1 MLNFAICDDNIN
13 ILDRLEKM
21 LENIFTKN
29 NFDAFVSFKANNTKD
44 MLNYVS
50 NNKIDVIMLDI
61 NLKSNKSGLELA
73 EAIRKINK
81 NSYIIFTTGHLEYA
95 MIAYKFKT
103 FDYLAKPITYDRLEE
118 TIKRLFDDVNGSP
131 KKYIKI
137 DNKNTIINEAEIQY
151 IKRDGMKLVFHT
163 PTRDYDTYSS
173 FNKFQDRLPET
184 YKRCHKSCIANI
196 SQIKDVEPVSGII
209 TFKDGSTCDIGPKYK
224 ADLME
229 VLKLMEILNNLWLAV
244 STPNELLINI
254 IAVPSA
260 ILENILILLLFM
272 SILNI
277 NSNFK
282 HKALFVIIMTLT
294 SFISMNFLPNALN
307 ISLNYILMIILT
319 HFIFKISFLKS
330 FFSIVAAALI
340 FNIVSALILNPYMT
354 LLDLSS
360 EQLAAIPFYRLL
372 YAIIVYS
379 CVFIITIIIKKRSL
393 KVKFLDD
400 IDRKS
405 KLIIFSNLV
414 LGLITLLVQ
423 TFIVIYYIDKLP
435 ILITFL
441 SFISLVAYFILSIY
455 SLTRVFKLT
464 LTTRKLESAEEYNNT
479 LHILHDNV
487 RGFKHDF
494 DNIVTTIGG
503 YIRTEDMEGLKKY
516 YLQLEDDCQRV
527 NNLYLLN
534 PEIIN
539 NDGIYNLLTKKY
551 NEAEEKDIKVNI
563 TFLLD
568 LSTLHMKIYE
578 FARILGILLDNA
590 IEASS
595 ECEERIINLTFRN
608 DSKNSRE
615 LILIENTYNDKNLD
629 TEKIFEKGVSG
640 KDNHTGLGLWEVRK
654 LIKKNNN
661 INLYTSKNDN
671 FFCQQLEIYY

>member
-1 MLNFAICDDNIN
+1 
-13 ILDRLEKM
+13 
-21 LENIFTKN
+21 
-29 NFDAFVSFKANNTKD
+29 
-44 MLNYVS
+44 
-50 NNKIDVIMLDI
+50 
-61 NLKSNKSGLELA
+61 
-73 EAIRKINK
+73 
-81 NSYIIFTTGHLEYA
+81 
-95 MIAYKFKT
+95 
-103 FDYLAKPITYDRLEE
+103 
-118 TIKRLFDDVNGSP
+118 
-131 KKYIKI
+131 
-137 DNKNTIINEAEIQY
+137 
-151 IKRDGMKLVFHT
+151 
-163 PTRDYDTYSS
+163 
-173 FNKFQDRLPET
+173 
-184 YKRCHKSCIANI
+184 
-196 SQIKDVEPVSGII
+196 
-209 TFKDGSTCDIGPKYK
+209 
-224 ADLME
+224 
-229 VLKLMEILNNLWLAV
+229 MEILNNLWLAV

-307 ISLNYILMIILT
+307 LSLNYILMIILT

-330 FFSIVAAALI
+330 FFSIVAASLI
-340 FNIVSALILNPYMT
+340 FNIVSLLFLNPYMT
-354 LLDLSS
+354 FFNLSS
-360 EQLAAIPFYRLL
+360 EQLSTIPLYRLL
-372 YAIIVYS
+372 YVILVYS
-379 CVFIITIIIKKRSL
+379 CVFIVTTIIKKRSL
-393 KVKFLDD
+393 KIKFIDD
-400 IDRKS
+400 IDKKS
-405 KLIIFSNLV
+405 KLIIFSNLI
-414 LGLITLLVQ
+414 LGLLTLFVQ
-423 TFIVIYYIDKLP
+423 TFIAIYYIDKLP
-435 ILITFL
+435 ILITSL
-441 SFISLVAYFILSIY
+441 SFISLIAYFGLSIY

-503 YIRTEDMEGLKKY
+503 YIRTEDMNGLKKY

-578 FARILGILLDNA
+578 FARILEILLDNA

-661 INLYTSKNDN
+661 INLYTSRNDN

>member
-1 MLNFAICDDNIN
+1 
-13 ILDRLEKM
+13 
-21 LENIFTKN
+21 
-29 NFDAFVSFKANNTKD
+29 
-44 MLNYVS
+44 
-50 NNKIDVIMLDI
+50 
-61 NLKSNKSGLELA
+61 
-73 EAIRKINK
+73 
-81 NSYIIFTTGHLEYA
+81 
-95 MIAYKFKT
+95 
-103 FDYLAKPITYDRLEE
+103 
-118 TIKRLFDDVNGSP
+118 
-131 KKYIKI
+131 
-137 DNKNTIINEAEIQY
+137 
-151 IKRDGMKLVFHT
+151 
-163 PTRDYDTYSS
+163 
-173 FNKFQDRLPET
+173 
-184 YKRCHKSCIANI
+184 
-196 SQIKDVEPVSGII
+196 
-209 TFKDGSTCDIGPKYK
+209 
-224 ADLME
+224 
-229 VLKLMEILNNLWLAV
+229 MEILNNLWLAI

-307 ISLNYILMIILT
+307 LSLNYILMIILT

-330 FFSIVAAALI
+330 FFSIVAASLI
-340 FNIVSALILNPYMT
+340 FNIVSLLFLNPYMT
-354 LLDLSS
+354 FFNLSS
-360 EQLAAIPFYRLL
+360 EQLSTIPLYRLL
-372 YAIIVYS
+372 YVILVYS
-379 CVFIITIIIKKRSL
+379 CVFIVTTIIKKRSL
-393 KVKFLDD
+393 KIKFIDD
-400 IDRKS
+400 IDKKS
-405 KLIIFSNLV
+405 KLIIFSNLI
-414 LGLITLLVQ
+414 LGLLTLFVQ
-423 TFIVIYYIDKLP
+423 TFIAIYYIDKLP
-435 ILITFL
+435 ILITSL
-441 SFISLVAYFILSIY
+441 SFISLIAYFGLSIY

-503 YIRTEDMEGLKKY
+503 YIRTEDMKGLKKY

-654 LIKKNNN
+654 KINKNNN

>member
-1 MLNFAICDDNIN
+1 
-13 ILDRLEKM
+13 
-21 LENIFTKN
+21 
-29 NFDAFVSFKANNTKD
+29 
-44 MLNYVS
+44 
-50 NNKIDVIMLDI
+50 
-61 NLKSNKSGLELA
+61 
-73 EAIRKINK
+73 
-81 NSYIIFTTGHLEYA
+81 
-95 MIAYKFKT
+95 
-103 FDYLAKPITYDRLEE
+103 
-118 TIKRLFDDVNGSP
+118 
-131 KKYIKI
+131 
-137 DNKNTIINEAEIQY
+137 
-151 IKRDGMKLVFHT
+151 
-163 PTRDYDTYSS
+163 
-173 FNKFQDRLPET
+173 
-184 YKRCHKSCIANI
+184 
-196 SQIKDVEPVSGII
+196 
-209 TFKDGSTCDIGPKYK
+209 
-224 ADLME
+224 
-229 VLKLMEILNNLWLAV
+229 MEILNNLWLAV

-307 ISLNYILMIILT
+307 LSLNYILMIILT

-330 FFSIVAAALI
+330 FFSIVAASLI
-340 FNIVSALILNPYMT
+340 FNIVSLLFLNPYMT
-354 LLDLSS
+354 FFNLSS
-360 EQLAAIPFYRLL
+360 EQLSTIPLYRLL
-372 YAIIVYS
+372 YVILVYS
-379 CVFIITIIIKKRSL
+379 CVFIVTTIIKKRSL
-393 KVKFLDD
+393 KIKFIDD
-400 IDRKS
+400 IDKKS
-405 KLIIFSNLV
+405 KLIIFSNLL
-414 LGLITLLVQ
+414 LGLLTLFVQ
-423 TFIVIYYIDKLP
+423 TFIAIYYIDKLP
-435 ILITFL
+435 ILITSL
-441 SFISLVAYFILSIY
+441 SFISLIAYFGLSIY

-503 YIRTEDMEGLKKY
+503 YIRTEDMNGLKKY

-661 INLYTSKNDN
+661 INLYTSRNDN

>member
-1 MLNFAICDDNIN
+1 
-13 ILDRLEKM
+13 
-21 LENIFTKN
+21 
-29 NFDAFVSFKANNTKD
+29 
-44 MLNYVS
+44 
-50 NNKIDVIMLDI
+50 
-61 NLKSNKSGLELA
+61 
-73 EAIRKINK
+73 
-81 NSYIIFTTGHLEYA
+81 
-95 MIAYKFKT
+95 
-103 FDYLAKPITYDRLEE
+103 
-118 TIKRLFDDVNGSP
+118 
-131 KKYIKI
+131 
-137 DNKNTIINEAEIQY
+137 
-151 IKRDGMKLVFHT
+151 
-163 PTRDYDTYSS
+163 
-173 FNKFQDRLPET
+173 
-184 YKRCHKSCIANI
+184 
-196 SQIKDVEPVSGII
+196 
-209 TFKDGSTCDIGPKYK
+209 
-224 ADLME
+224 
-229 VLKLMEILNNLWLAV
+229 MEILNNLWLAV

-307 ISLNYILMIILT
+307 LSLNYILMIILT

-330 FFSIVAAALI
+330 FFSIVAASLI
-340 FNIVSALILNPYMT
+340 FNIVSLLFLNPYMT
-354 LLDLSS
+354 FFNLSS
-360 EQLAAIPFYRLL
+360 EQLSTIPLYQLL
-372 YAIIVYS
+372 YVILVYS
-379 CVFIITIIIKKRSL
+379 CVFIVTTIIKKRSL
-393 KVKFLDD
+393 KIKFIDD
-400 IDRKS
+400 IDKKS
-405 KLIIFSNLV
+405 KLIIFSNLI
-414 LGLITLLVQ
+414 LGLLTLFVQ
-423 TFIVIYYIDKLP
+423 TFIAIYYIDKLP
-435 ILITFL
+435 ILITSL
-441 SFISLVAYFILSIY
+441 SFISLIAYFGLSIY

-503 YIRTEDMEGLKKY
+503 YIRTEDMNGLKKY

>member
-1 MLNFAICDDNIN
+1 
-13 ILDRLEKM
+13 
-21 LENIFTKN
+21 
-29 NFDAFVSFKANNTKD
+29 
-44 MLNYVS
+44 
-50 NNKIDVIMLDI
+50 
-61 NLKSNKSGLELA
+61 
-73 EAIRKINK
+73 
-81 NSYIIFTTGHLEYA
+81 
-95 MIAYKFKT
+95 
-103 FDYLAKPITYDRLEE
+103 
-118 TIKRLFDDVNGSP
+118 
-131 KKYIKI
+131 
-137 DNKNTIINEAEIQY
+137 
-151 IKRDGMKLVFHT
+151 
-163 PTRDYDTYSS
+163 
-173 FNKFQDRLPET
+173 
-184 YKRCHKSCIANI
+184 
-196 SQIKDVEPVSGII
+196 
-209 TFKDGSTCDIGPKYK
+209 
-224 ADLME
+224 
-229 VLKLMEILNNLWLAV
+229 MEILNNLWLAV

-307 ISLNYILMIILT
+307 LSLNYILMIILT

-330 FFSIVAAALI
+330 FFSIVAASLI
-340 FNIVSALILNPYMT
+340 FNIVSLLFLNPYMT
-354 LLDLSS
+354 FFNLSS
-360 EQLAAIPFYRLL
+360 EQLSTIPLYRLL
-372 YAIIVYS
+372 YVILVYS
-379 CVFIITIIIKKRSL
+379 CVFIVTTIIKKRSL
-393 KVKFLDD
+393 KIKFIDD
-400 IDRKS
+400 IDKKS
-405 KLIIFSNLV
+405 KLIIFSNLI
-414 LGLITLLVQ
+414 LGLLTLFVQ
-423 TFIVIYYIDKLP
+423 TFIAIYYIDKLP
-435 ILITFL
+435 ILITSL
-441 SFISLVAYFILSIY
+441 SFISLIAYFGLSIY

-503 YIRTEDMEGLKKY
+503 YIRTEDMHGLKKY

-661 INLYTSKNDN
+661 INLYTSRNDN

>member
-1 MLNFAICDDNIN
+1 M
-13 ILDRLEKM
+13 
-21 LENIFTKN
+21 
-29 NFDAFVSFKANNTKD
+29 
-44 MLNYVS
+44 
-50 NNKIDVIMLDI
+50 
-61 NLKSNKSGLELA
+61 
-73 EAIRKINK
+73 
-81 NSYIIFTTGHLEYA
+81 
-95 MIAYKFKT
+95 T
-103 FDYLAKPITYDRLEE
+103 F
-118 TIKRLFDDVNGSP
+118 
-131 KKYIKI
+131 
-137 DNKNTIINEAEIQY
+137 
-151 IKRDGMKLVFHT
+151 
-163 PTRDYDTYSS
+163 
-173 FNKFQDRLPET
+173 FN
-184 YKRCHKSCIANI
+184 
-196 SQIKDVEPVSGII
+196 
-209 TFKDGSTCDIGPKYK
+209 
-224 ADLME
+224 
-229 VLKLMEILNNLWLAV
+229 
-244 STPNELLINI
+244 
-254 IAVPSA
+254 
-260 ILENILILLLFM
+260 
-272 SILNI
+272 
-277 NSNFK
+277 
-282 HKALFVIIMTLT
+282 
-294 SFISMNFLPNALN
+294 
-307 ISLNYILMIILT
+307 
-319 HFIFKISFLKS
+319 
-330 FFSIVAAALI
+330 
-340 FNIVSALILNPYMT
+340 
-354 LLDLSS
+354 LSS
-360 EQLAAIPFYRLL
+360 EQLSTIPLYRLL
-372 YAIIVYS
+372 YVILVYS
-379 CVFIITIIIKKRSL
+379 CVFIVTTIIKKRSL
-393 KVKFLDD
+393 KIKFIDD
-400 IDRKS
+400 IDKKS
-405 KLIIFSNLV
+405 KLIIFSNLI
-414 LGLITLLVQ
+414 LGLLTLFVQ
-423 TFIVIYYIDKLP
+423 TFIAIYYIDKLP
-435 ILITFL
+435 ILITSL
-441 SFISLVAYFILSIY
+441 SFISLIAYFGLSIY

-503 YIRTEDMEGLKKY
+503 YIRTEDMNGLKKY